1 LSFNNKI
8 VTTTTTNTYAS
19 GLKVTITED
28 SKEDEKSKLMS
39 RHEMGTMITS
49 LTNKV
54 NALEE
59 TIQRVRDVI
68 DSYQVHGDHEDIPQ
82 AEILTALDGK

>member
-1 LSFNNKI
+1 MSFYNKI
-8 VTTTTTNTYAS
+8 ITTTTTNAYAS
-19 GLKVTITED
+19 GLKVSFTQD
-28 SKEDEKSKLMS
+28 DKEDEKSKLMS

-49 LTNKV
+49 LSNKV
-54 NALEE
+54 NALDE

-82 AEILTALDGK
+82 EELLTALDGK